1 MDIRKRAGMDC
12 DAYPSQPRAKGIS
25 MLIKEIN
32 REMGFAS
39 PATNGV
45 VESGEGW
52 LGAVILRGGPVKSAT
67 DAAMPDRSLASG
79 EYPVQICGDFG
90 MLAALCLAP
99 AYSAFAV
106 GDSLGGCGKVWAAAE
121 FTLSLVAKS
130 RGWPCETEDDHF
142 DLLER
147 LQAETGKYEDPD
159 IVAGYLLACSYRDG
173 AEYGFLEDYVIKGGL
188 SSVRRFITELLSLT
202 QESA

>member
-1 MDIRKRAGMDC
+1 MLTKDINQGIEFVNPEVNRVFGSG
-12 DAYPSQPRAKGIS
+12 DAWLDTILLLGNPV
-25 MLIKEIN
+25 IN
-32 REMGFAS
+32 LTE
-39 PATNGV
+39 GV
-45 VESGEGW
+45 ALEPG
-52 LGAVILRGGPVKSAT
+52 
-67 DAAMPDRSLASG
+67 LASCD
-79 EYPVQICGDFG
+79 YPLQICG
-90 MLAALCLAP
+90 LSALCLAP
-99 AYSAFAV
+99 AYSAFAM
-106 GDSLGGCGKVWAAAE
+106 GDNLDGCGKVWAAAE
-121 FTLSLVAKS
+121 FALSLVAKS

-147 LQAETGKYEDPD
+147 LQAETGKHEDPD

>member
-1 MDIRKRAGMDC
+1 
-12 DAYPSQPRAKGIS
+12 
-25 MLIKEIN
+25 MLIKDIN

-45 VESGEGW
+45 IEPGEGW
-52 LGAVILRGGPVKSAT
+52 LGSVILRGDPVKPT
-67 DAAMPDRSLASG
+67 QDAGVPGALLASG
-79 EYPVQICGDFG
+79 DYPVQICGDFG

-99 AYSAFAV
+99 AYSAFAM
-106 GDSLGGCGKVWAAAE
+106 GDNLGGCGKVWAAAE
-121 FTLSLVAKS
+121 FALSLVAES

-147 LQAETGKYEDPD
+147 LQAESGKYEDPD
-159 IVAGYLLACSYRDG
+159 IVAGYSLAGTYRDG

-188 SSVRRFITELLSLT
+188 PSVGRFITELLSYV